1 MVVVTIVAKWV
12 VWWIGS
18 REARW
23 NDMEKDV

>member
-1 MVVVTIVAKWV
+1 MVVVTIVAKWEL
-12 VWWIGS
+12 WWIGS

>member
-1 MVVVTIVAKWV
+1 MVVVTMGATWGL
-12 VWWIGS
+12 WWSGS